1 MKTDWKKIVKVIVTI
16 LTALLAA
23 AGGTTAMTG
32 GMV

>member
-23 AGGTTAMTG
+23 AGGTAAMTD